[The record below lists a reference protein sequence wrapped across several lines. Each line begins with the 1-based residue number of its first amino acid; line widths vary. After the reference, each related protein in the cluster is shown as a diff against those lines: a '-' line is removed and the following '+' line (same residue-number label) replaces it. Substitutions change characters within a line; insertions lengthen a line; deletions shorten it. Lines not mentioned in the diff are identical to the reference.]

1 MSVHAVKRHPLG
13 FFQFDPVPEAAELN
27 AFYQSRYYDLLRQGG
42 RAPAVRKLLDVGGE
56 RDEELAWVSATLYAD
71 LGDAIAPYV
80 EGREVQ
86 DIGCGGGDL
95 VEWLDA
101 QGWRASGL
109 DPSTDAIA
117 AARARGVD
125 AHCATL
131 EAWSADPAN
140 LGRYGA
146 VTAVHTLEHV
156 PDPIA
161 VLAAVRGLLAP
172 GGVVAF
178 VIPYDF
184 SEIQAVAE
192 ASGVERRQWWVA
204 APDHINYFRAESA
217 RAACAAV
224 GLEVVDLIGDFPMA
238 FFLLM
243 GIAYVDRPAEGK
255 TAHAMRR
262 RFELA
267 LPKSMRQTLYR
278 AYATQGLGRNLLVT
292 ARRI

>member
-1 MSVHAVKRHPLG
+1 MSAHPVKAHPLG
-13 FFQFDPVPEAAELN
+13 FHQLDPVPDGATLSE
-27 AFYQSRYYDLLRQGG
+27 FYQSRYYDLLRQGG
-42 RAPAVRKLLDVGGE
+42 RAPEVRKLLDVGGE
-56 RDEELAWVSATLYAD
+56 RDEELAWISATLYAD

-80 EGREVQ
+80 EGREVL

-95 VEWLDA
+95 VEWLGG

-131 EAWSADPAN
+131 ETWSAKPEN

-146 VTAVHTLEHV
+146 ITAVNVLEHV

-161 VLAAVRGLLAP
+161 VLAAMHALLAP
-172 GGVVAF
+172 GGVVSF
-178 VIPYDF
+178 KVPNDF
-184 SEIQAVAE
+184 TEIQAVAE
-192 ASGVERRQWWVA
+192 ATSVERRQWWVA
-204 APDHINYFRAESA
+204 APDHINYFRAPSA
-217 RAACAAV
+217 RAACAAA
-224 GLEVVDLIGDFPMA
+224 GLEVVDILSDFPME
-238 FFLLM
+238 FLLLM
-243 GIAYVDRPAEGK
+243 GINYVDHPSEGK

-262 RFELA
+262 RFEMVM
-267 LPKSMRQTLYR
+267 PKPMRQALYR
-278 AYATQGLGRNLLVT
+278 AYAAQGLGRNVLVT

>member
-1 MSVHAVKRHPLG
+1 MSAHPVKAHPLG
-13 FFQFDPVPEAAELN
+13 FLQLDPVPAGSELN

-42 RAPAVRKLLDVGGE
+42 RAPEVRKLLDVGGE
-56 RDEELAWVSATLYAD
+56 RDEELAWISATLYAD

-80 EGREVQ
+80 EDREVL

-95 VEWLDA
+95 VEWLGA
-101 QGWRASGL
+101 KGWRASGL

-131 EAWSADPAN
+131 ETWSADPEN

-146 VTAVHTLEHV
+146 ITAVNMLEHV
-156 PDPIA
+156 PDPVA
-161 VLAAVRGLLAP
+161 VLSAMRDLLSA
-172 GGVVAF
+172 GGVVSF
-178 VIPYDF
+178 KVPNDF
-184 SEIQAVAE
+184 TEIQAVAE
-192 ASGVERRQWWVA
+192 ASGVARRGWWVA
-204 APDHINYFRAESA
+204 APDHINYFRADSA

-224 GLEVVDLIGDFPMA
+224 GLEVVDLLCDFPME

-243 GIAYVDRPAEGK
+243 GVNYVDEPAQGR

-262 RFELA
+262 RFEMA
-267 LPKSMRQTLYR
+267 LPKPMRQALYR
-278 AYATQGLGRNLLVT
+278 GFAAQGLGRNILVT
-292 ARRI
+292 ARRV